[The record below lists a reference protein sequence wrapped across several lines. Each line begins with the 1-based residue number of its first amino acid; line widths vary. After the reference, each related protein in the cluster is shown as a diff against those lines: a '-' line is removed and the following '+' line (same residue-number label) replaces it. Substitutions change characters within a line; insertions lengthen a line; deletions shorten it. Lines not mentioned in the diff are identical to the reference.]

1 MQTYKPVGKL
11 VGRFYTAA
19 GQPTKELQRI
29 EQVHIPRFAAHMQ
42 PNKALDMDRV
52 AAASEAATVTGLP
65 GCLLC
70 PVSLEFP
77 SWQMVARSG
86 TSNLI
91 QPAASIMDK
100 NTCVLLAQA
109 GGEAAAKAADSQ
121 KAVNTECN
129 LQWSKGGGEHSRYS
143 HFAKRTHGC
152 NAARRLSPLQSCC
165 GCLRT

>member
-1 MQTYKPVGKL
+1 M
-11 VGRFYTAA
+11 GRFYTAA

-42 PNKALDMDRV
+42 PDKALDDRI
-52 AAASEAATVTGLP
+52 AARCELAIVTGLP

-70 PVSLEFP
+70 TVTSEFP
-77 SWQMVARSG
+77 CWQMVERSG
-86 TSNLI
+86 TTNLL
-91 QPAASIMDK
+91 QPAASIMDR

-129 LQWSKGGGEHSRYS
+129 LQWSKGGGDHSRDA
-143 HFAKRTHGC
+143 HLQILNFKPHHGC
-152 NAARRLSPLQSCC
+152 NAARRLSPLQNCC